1 MVLLYTTSSNLGIFD
16 KLFQFVFKS
25 TQNYI
30 MGGEFSVI
38 MDAKQKGRGGR
49 ENVVLCCSKA
59 QK

>member
-49 ENVVLCCSKA
+49 
-59 QK
+59 